1 MLCSV
6 PRSVV
11 HTDFLCEV
19 NFINEL
25 RVMARAGWVLVKVGQ
40 RVHVGVEG
48 HRKVM
53 VAIAGSGRWA
63 GAGGHVG
70 GQSRSFRAGA
80 GMPACDLEPGARLGG
95 CGVGHRAGGG
105 DVMGRHL
112 VVHMVALG
120 CGVRD
125 SRVGEGS
132 INCFVRGGVVL
143 GWLLW
148 WWSCAWVAWGCE
160 GESVRHMWVRAG
172 VRLWG
177 TFGNLEAMAS

>member
-1 MLCSV
+1 
-6 PRSVV
+6 
-11 HTDFLCEV
+11 
-19 NFINEL
+19 
-25 RVMARAGWVLVKVGQ
+25 MAGAGWVLVKVGQ

-48 HRKVM
+48 HREVV

-70 GQSRSFRAGA
+70 GQGGSFQAGG
-80 GMPACDLEPGARLGG
+80 GMPACALEPGARLGG
-95 CGVGHRAGGG
+95 GGVGRRVGGG
-105 DVMGRHL
+105 DVMGRYL
-112 VVHMVALG
+112 VVVALE
-120 CGVRD
+120 CGVCD
-125 SRVGEGS
+125 SGSGEGG

-148 WWSCAWVAWGCE
+148 WWSCTWVAWGCE
-160 GESVRHMWVRAG
+160 GGSVRHMWVRAG